1 MNRARRTVPTSWLS
15 GLPAIGGCW
24 LWEKLEERRTRVGWE
39 GRRRAGEGE
48 VLRAPLEDCLPAL
61 LPPSQPQAPHLGVRK
76 GSRAAHELQQCELTH
91 WLFYSPIYHLLI
103 SLAQMSGGDLWPYR
117 LGAHNLQRRIGK
129 AHEAQK
135 WLKGRGRSLEK
146 AWPEESAGQ
155 ASGAE

>member
-1 MNRARRTVPTSWLS
+1 MALRPTSSWWVLVV
-15 GLPAIGGCW
+15 GKTRGKKNKG
-24 LWEKLEERRTRVGWE
+24 RVGRKEE
-39 GRRRAGEGE
+39 GRRGGG
-48 VLRAPLEDCLPAL
+48 VKGSSGGLPTL
-61 LPPSQPQAPHLGVRK
+61 LQPSQPRAPHLGVRK
-76 GSRAAHELQQCELTH
+76 GSRAAHELQECELTH
-91 WLFYSPIYHLLI
+91 RFFYSPIYHLLI